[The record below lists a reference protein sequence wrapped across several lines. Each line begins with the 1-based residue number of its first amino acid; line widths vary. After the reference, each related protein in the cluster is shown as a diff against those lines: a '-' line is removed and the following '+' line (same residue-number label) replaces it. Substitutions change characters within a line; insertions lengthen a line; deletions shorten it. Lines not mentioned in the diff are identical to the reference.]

1 MLFNSTAFLVF
12 FSILLAISALSPR
25 SWIKGI
31 ILAASIIFYS
41 YWYPPYLILL
51 LISVYINY
59 WCCIRIEDSRDV
71 KNPQKN
77 SAKTYLLLCIVFN
90 LILLFGF
97 KYLHF
102 ASKIIGYEL
111 PMDFNWTLPLGI
123 SFFTFV
129 NMACTI
135 DVYKGEATAKRSLL
149 DYLLYICYFPHL
161 IAGPILRL
169 KDSWEQVTN
178 PSKPDKNSFNE
189 GIYLIFWGL
198 LKKMIIADNLAA
210 LVEQTFSSTSDLSTG
225 LAWLGVYCFA
235 VQIYC
240 DFSGYVDTAIGISK
254 IFKVPLPINFDGPY
268 ISQSI
273 TEFWRRWHITLSNW
287 LRDYLY
293 IPLGGNRKGEFRTY
307 INLMI
312 TMLIGGLWHG
322 ANWTFVIWG
331 AMHGIYLSIEKLLN
345 QYFALPLI
353 ENKNKFS
360 ARIFLQQIICFHLVC
375 LTWVFFRAKNIIE
388 GFNYISRLFSLNSKQ
403 LVLNDL
409 ALQSTVILVLSL
421 ILHLL
426 NRKFDIKNTMNTWRL
441 EFRVAFLFLAII
453 VLLIFGVKQEVRF
466 IYFDF

>member
-1 MLFNSTAFLVF
+1 MLFNSTAFLIF
-12 FSILLAISALSPR
+12 FSSLLAISAISPR

-31 ILAASIIFYS
+31 ILLASIIFYS

-59 WCCIRIEDSRDV
+59 WCCIRIEDSR
-71 KNPQKN
+71 KANPQNN
-77 SAKTYLLLCIVFN
+77 SAKNYLLFCIIFN

-102 ASKIIGYEL
+102 ACNIFGCTL
-111 PMDFNWTLPLGI
+111 PANFKWTLPLGI

-135 DVYKGEATAKRSLL
+135 DVYKGEATAKRSLS

-169 KDSWEQVTN
+169 KDSWEQVIH
-178 PSKPDKNSFNE
+178 PSKPDRDSFND

-198 LKKMIIADNLAA
+198 LKKMIIADNLAG
-210 LVEQTFSSTSDLSTG
+210 LVEQSFSNTSTLSPE
-225 LAWLGVYCFA
+225 LAWLGIYCFA

-254 IFKVPLPINFDGPY
+254 IFRVVLPINFDGPY

-293 IPLGGNRKGEFRTY
+293 IPLGGNRKGELRTY

-312 TMLIGGLWHG
+312 TMLLGGLWHG
-322 ANWTFVIWG
+322 ANWTFLIWG
-331 AMHGIYLSIEKLLN
+331 MLHGIYLSIEKLLN
-345 QYFALPLI
+345 QHFGLPLI
-353 ENKNKFS
+353 EDKNRFS

-375 LTWVFFRAKNIIE
+375 LTWVFFRAKNITE
-388 GFNYISRLFSLNSKQ
+388 AFNYLGRMFSLNSTSF
-403 LVLNDL
+403 VLNDL
-409 ALQSTVILVLSL
+409 ALQSIVILILSL
-421 ILHLL
+421 SLHLL
-426 NRKFDIKNTMNTWRL
+426 NRKFDIKNTMQNWRL
-441 EFRVAFLFLAII
+441 EFRLAFLFLAII
-453 VLLIFGVKQEVRF
+453 MLLIFGVKQEVRF